1 MNDNLIIQRFIT
13 SKDKIN
19 PHYKQIIN
27 SNQEIKNYLD
37 NRYTD
42 GNDDYCETLY
52 RIQHHIE
59 THPVCPNCGKYVRYI
74 NGTGYRESCS
84 VSCSKKYIKEKSNNI
99 ITDDII
105 KNDYLENNK
114 INTNK
119 LQIKYIKEHGY
130 ENYLLNRYKDTKN
143 FGEVIYRICNNIFEI
158 PKCKVCNKQ
167 VKFLSLINGYDD
179 VCSDRCKNISLL
191 PEITDDYIKS
201 LDKKGGLFKGI
212 WYGHDKIEEYLKNKF
227 KEEYRSYDEAIYM
240 VLENLKHI
248 PRCPVCGKLLM
259 FKKDRS
265 QFSSRFMKY
274 CSHECQSIGKRLK
287 TINKI
292 KKLTGFNIELINNNQ
307 YKFINVCDIHKEFI
321 LTHDQFH
328 NRCSTTRYMYGVLCP
343 ICNPER
349 NPQTSIET
357 IMKDILD
364 NLKINYIQHDR
375 KIIAPKELDFYLPDY
390 KIGIECNGTYWHST
404 DKKDKDYH
412 INKYNLCKDQD
423 IQLLSFWEYDIKH
436 NESFITNILKI
447 YTDKIDNYI
456 ILNNNY
462 EIKSID
468 NKTYKN
474 FLKTYDLDRNNKRVS
489 EKYGL
494 FVNDKLIYV
503 IGFNYNKTNMH
514 IIKICSRYNYYIN
527 DIIYYFI
534 KFLKYDNKIII
545 DVNNDIGDI
554 YNIKKYSNYLKT
566 VDNYTEFKV
575 KKDDTVLAKKNDK
588 FIVKCYGSG
597 IIQYE
602 FNKC

>member
-1 MNDNLIIQRFIT
+1 MDDNLIIQRFIT
-13 SKDKIN
+13 VKN
-19 PHYKQIIN
+19 RVNTHYKQIISN
-27 SNQEIKNYLD
+27 NQEIKNYLD

-42 GNDDYCETLY
+42 SNDDYCETLY

-59 THPVCPNCGKYVRYI
+59 KHPVCPNCGNYVRFVSGY
-74 NGTGYRESCS
+74 GYRQFCCT
-84 VSCSKKYIKEKSNNI
+84 SCSKNYIKYFNNKN

-105 KNDYLENNK
+105 KQDYLENNK

-130 ENYLLNRYKDTKN
+130 ENYLLNRYEDTKK
-143 FGEVIYRICNNIFEI
+143 FGEVIYRICNNISDI
-158 PKCKVCNKQ
+158 SQCKVCNKS
-167 VKFLSLINGYDD
+167 VRFLNLINGYDD

-191 PEITDDYIKS
+191 PEITDDYIKT
-201 LDKKGGLFKGI
+201 LDKKGGLFKDI
-212 WYGHDKIEEYLKNKF
+212 WYGHNKVEQYLKNKF
-227 KEEYRSYDEAIYM
+227 KDEYRSYDEACYM
-240 VLENLKHI
+240 VLMNLNKI
-248 PRCPVCGKLLM
+248 PRCPVCGNYVK
-259 FKKDRS
+259 FNKNRYEHK
-265 QFSSRFMKY
+265 FMKY
-274 CSHECQSIGKRLK
+274 CSHECQSLGARLK
-287 TINKI
+287 TLNKI
-292 KKLTGFNIELINNNQ
+292 KKLTGFNIKLVNNNQ

-328 NRCSTTRYMYGVLCP
+328 NRCSSTRYMYGVLCP

-357 IMKDILD
+357 IMKDILN

-375 KIIAPKELDFYLPDY
+375 KIISPKELDFYLPEY

-412 INKYNLCKDQD
+412 INKYNLCKDKS
-423 IQLLSFWEYDIKH
+423 IRLLSFWEYDIKH

-447 YTDKIDNYI
+447 YTHKIDNYI

-462 EIKSID
+462 EIKHID
-468 NKTYKN
+468 NKTYRN
-474 FLKTYDLDRNNKRVS
+474 FLKTYDLNRDNKRVS

-494 FVNDKLIYV
+494 FVDNKLIYV
-503 IGFNYNKTNMH
+503 IGFNYNKTNIH

-527 DIIYYFI
+527 DMIYYFVN
-534 KFLKYDNKIII
+534 FLKYDNKIII

-554 YNIKKYSNYLKT
+554 YNIKKYGSYLKT
-566 VDNYTEFKV
+566 IDNYTEFKV

-588 FIVKCYGSG
+588 FTVKCYGSG
-597 IIQYE
+597 ISQYE